1 MNNQE
6 EYGNIQQQNA
16 KRQAELRAEAL
27 KNSLK
32 YEPDHDIVLCLCSA
46 KFLTEHP
53 LIASQIGKAHPDCE
67 LVLIGPISDAE
78 HVKLQQWFLK
88 RTSAYHAGKQLMN
101 PQFAIDKVTK
111 SGKRGYVCRIGDLE
125 FEQMLGS
132 QVVLACCKAVNGFR
146 LEMYK

>member
-1 MNNQE
+1 MNIQE
-6 EYGNIQQQNA
+6 ENT
-16 KRQAELRAEAL
+16 KRQAALRAEAI
-27 KNSLK
+27 KNNLK
-32 YEPDHDIVLCLCSA
+32 YEPEHDIVLCLCSA
-46 KFLTEHP
+46 KFLVEHA
-53 LIASQIGKAHPDCE
+53 LVAKQISDAHSECE
-67 LVLIGPISDAE
+67 LILIGPISDAE
-78 HVKLQQWFLK
+78 HAQLQQWFLK

-111 SGKRGYVCRIGDLE
+111 SGKRGYVCRVSDSE

>member
-1 MNNQE
+1 M
-6 EYGNIQQQNA
+6 NIQKDNA
-16 KRQAELRAEAL
+16 KRQAALRAEAI
-27 KNSLK
+27 KNNLK
-32 YEPDHDIVLCLCSA
+32 YEPEHDIVLCLCSA
-46 KFLTEHP
+46 KFLVEHA
-53 LIASQIGKAHPDCE
+53 LVAKQISDAHSECE
-67 LVLIGPISDAE
+67 LILIGPISDAE
-78 HVKLQQWFLK
+78 HAQLQQWFLK

-111 SGKRGYVCRIGDLE
+111 SGKRGYVCRVSDSE

>member
-1 MNNQE
+1 MNIQE
-6 EYGNIQQQNA
+6 ENA
-16 KRQAELRAEAL
+16 KRQAALRAEAI
-27 KNSLK
+27 KNNLK
-32 YEPDHDIVLCLCSA
+32 YEPEHDIVLCLCSA
-46 KFLTEHP
+46 KFLVEHA
-53 LIASQIGKAHPDCE
+53 LVAKQISDAHSECE
-67 LVLIGPISDAE
+67 LILIGPISDAE
-78 HVKLQQWFLK
+78 HAQLQQWFLK

-111 SGKRGYVCRIGDLE
+111 SGKRGYVCRVSDSE